1 MDEADYP
8 GIRVS
13 MVTKFDGAIIPFKV
27 DISTGDIITPKE
39 VRYQFK
45 LMLEDRAVDIWTYNL
60 ETIMAEKFE
69 MGLFWFI
76 IVVCTFPV
84 RFLFG
89 LQLHQIKCWVHF
101 SVNFCFLDATECV
114 VLMSQ
119 LNFRAGIVEKGY

>member
-1 MDEADYP
+1 VILRVNDIETIASERDLVGLTFQIKSIGEIMDEADYP

-76 IVVCTFPV
+76 IVVCTSYNKFKHKV
-84 RFLFG
+84 
-89 LQLHQIKCWVHF
+89 F
-101 SVNFCFLDATECV
+101 S
-114 VLMSQ
+114 
-119 LNFRAGIVEKGY
+119 